1 MFLLKMCTLS
11 WSRGHAAELEEHRL
25 QAAARGGCEA
35 NCEIFV
41 SKVFVFIFIFSNN
54 IWKEACWAAQHNA
67 AQVVLCRC
75 TAHSLCTTVP
85 GKQPNAGEML
95 WGGASPAAPHCP
107 PSLPTAQW
115 VLVVSSKSWCLG
127 EPWHGRACWRW
138 GCFGSWAASPGHR
151 VLCWSESLGTA
162 GVRGLSY
169 CCFTVH

>member
-95 WGGASPAAPHCP
+95 WGGGRVLL
-107 PSLPTAQW
+107 LPTAPPAFQQH
-115 VLVVSSKSWCLG
+115 SG
-127 EPWHGRACWRW
+127 CWWSPARVGAW
-138 GCFGSWAASPGHR
+138 GSPGTAELAGAGA
-151 VLCWSESLGTA
+151 VLGHGQLLLGIAFCA
-162 GVRGLSY
+162 GVRAWALQGSGD
-169 CCFTVH
+169 

>member
-1 MFLLKMCTLS
+1 MLQSLRSTDCRLLQGADAKPTVKFLYPRFLFLFLFFQIT
-11 WSRGHAAELEEHRL
+11 
-25 QAAARGGCEA
+25 
-35 NCEIFV
+35 F
-41 SKVFVFIFIFSNN
+41 
-54 IWKEACWAAQHNA
+54 
-67 AQVVLCRC
+67 
-75 TAHSLCTTVP
+75 
-85 GKQPNAGEML
+85 GKKRVGQPNTTQPKWSSAGALLTACAPLSLESSRTL
-95 WGGASPAAPHCP
+95 VRCFGGGASPAAPHCP